1 MKEII
6 KTVTTP
12 EMRDSLKRWGFQL
25 YTRLYPRR
33 AKCGRAQPFGVNL
46 IGHIRGDFGLGES
59 CRIVAEVLKTAQI
72 PFSIFNLPLNG
83 PASEENLSWVDY
95 EQDGLPYCINLIHLN
110 PNEIANAV
118 WKLDRK
124 ALYNSYNIAYWLWEI
139 PEFPDEWVYTFHF
152 YHEIWVPTEFI
163 ARALRQKTKKPVY
176 VMPYGLHVPQTG
188 PQFNRKYFGL
198 PENITLFMLSYDG
211 NSVSERKNPRGAVR
225 AYCSAFTSKDTGV
238 GLVVKATHAQKD
250 DAAFLK
256 SIQNQYPNIFIL
268 TDSYTK
274 EEFSS
279 LIACVD
285 VYVSLHRAEG
295 FGLVMAEAMMLGTAV
310 IATDWSANTE
320 FMNQSVACMVPA
332 KIVELEQDRFPY
344 RKGNHW
350 AEPDEKVAA
359 QMMRRLYEWPKERRA
374 LAERA
379 RLFIAEALSYQRAV
393 IPMKE
398 RLEELKKEEKLA
410 P

>member
-1 MKEII
+1 MK
-6 KTVTTP
+6 KLVKAVTTP
-12 EMRDSLKRWGFQL
+12 EMRDALKRWGFQL
-25 YTRLYPRR
+25 YTRLYPRKSR
-33 AKCGRAQPFGVNL
+33 RGYDRPFGVNL

-59 CRIVAEVLKTAQI
+59 CRIVAEVLRTAQI

-83 PASEENLSWVDY
+83 PASEENRSWVDY
-95 EQDGLPYCINLIHLN
+95 EQDALPYCINLIHLN
-110 PNEIANAV
+110 PNEIANAA

-124 ALYNSYNIAYWLWEI
+124 SLRNGYNIAYWLWEL
-139 PEFPDEWVYTFHF
+139 PEFPDEWAYTFRL

-163 ARALRQKTKKPVY
+163 AQALRNRTKKPIY
-176 VMPYGLHVPQTG
+176 VMPYGLHDPQTD
-188 PQFNRKYFGL
+188 PRFDRKYFGL

-211 NSVSERKNPRGAVR
+211 NSVSERKNPKGTIR
-225 AYCSAFTSKDTGV
+225 AYYSAFSPENADV

-250 DAAFLK
+250 DMSFLK
-256 SIQNQYPNIFIL
+256 SLQNQYPNIFVL
-268 TDSYTK
+268 TESYTK
-274 EEFSS
+274 VEFNS

-332 KIVELEQDRFPY
+332 EIVELEQDIFPY

-350 AEPDEKVAA
+350 ATPDEGAAA
-359 QMMRRLYEWPKERRA
+359 QMMRQLYEQPEKRRA

-379 RLFIAEALSYQRAV
+379 KSFITKTLSFQRAAM
-393 IPMKE
+393 PMK
-398 RLEELKKEEKLA
+398 RRIEELKKEEKLA